1 MYITFVLIY
10 RIQGADSS
18 VASPVSILSVWIV
31 KDNPN
36 QSSCIVIVVFSNHDM
51 SNKAAKRSPAQHNST
66 QLFCSYTLI
75 RLFLHTS
82 CAAHPV
88 AGGAHWHKQLEG
100 KEQRISTMRDLGVHD
115 LPPIHLKQGGR
126 GQDIY

>member
-1 MYITFVLIY
+1 MIALIDVY
-10 RIQGADSS
+10 NICADIPDTRCADSS

-100 KEQRISTMRDLGVHD
+100 KEYLQCWT
-115 LPPIHLKQGGR
+115 
-126 GQDIY
+126 

>member
-100 KEQRISTMRDLGVHD
+100 KE
-115 LPPIHLKQGGR
+115 
-126 GQDIY
+126 